1 MIGLVVARHSFTCFF
16 LFGTLWAREL
26 APFLSPSHL
35 QKGAVAPGDHF
46 LLIDVD
52 NCAKVLVR
60 SLLLL
65 CVPHQSCVRTR
76 VSSLSLIFYF
86 YFYFLKK

>member
-1 MIGLVVARHSFTCFF
+1 MRSVVTEVGCRARHSFTCFF

-65 CVPHQSCVRTR
+65 CVPRQKLCARTR
-76 VSSLSLIFYF
+76 VVVDA
-86 YFYFLKK
+86 